1 MHICRVRNR
10 SSPGRPKRG
19 ENHEELEQDDES
31 KEQGDEPADGVISK
45 GVTRRGSAKM
55 SKTMIK
61 ACAIFPFGLPNQ
73 WKSTFILLPAECRLD
88 HVKEELSV
96 ASKALMSRGEGILWS
111 MTIFARSDLHDP
123 YMILHHDESWERL
136 VGSAR
141 SSSKALYEGQLLKLE
156 ITVQFQPT
164 FWHVFWANAAMVFFF
179 SALVIV
185 IFLFFLALTS
195 R

>member
-1 MHICRVRNR
+1 
-10 SSPGRPKRG
+10 
-19 ENHEELEQDDES
+19 
-31 KEQGDEPADGVISK
+31 
-45 GVTRRGSAKM
+45 M

-61 ACAIFPFGLPNQ
+61 ACAIFPFGLPNE

-156 ITVQFQPT
+156 LTVHFQLRIWIKI
-164 FWHVFWANAAMVFFF
+164 F
-179 SALVIV
+179 
-185 IFLFFLALTS
+185 FLFFFLCFFYLALLIIVNG
-195 R
+195 